1 MRVPTFRTSDGAELS
16 YEERGSDGPRL
27 LFVHGWQGNRS
38 VWRAAID
45 ALPAEYRTVSVD
57 LRGSGDSESAPGPY
71 TLERFAADLRELI
84 ESLGIAPVVLVGHSM
99 GGTVVLRLAVDAPE
113 LTRGIVL
120 IAPVPASGGGF
131 SPKGAAYLRATAG
144 NPDAVRGW
152 LTRTILNPP
161 DEATLDF
168 LCAAAAKAAP
178 DAALASF
185 ESWAYADFADET
197 KSIVAPALVIAPE
210 HDAPDTCENK
220 VAALLPNARFAVL
233 PHSAHYAN
241 VERPHEVARL
251 IQELVAQWNS

>member
-1 MRVPTFRTSDGAELS
+1 MRVPTFRTRDGAELS
-16 YEERGSDGPRL
+16 YEEHGSEGPAL
-27 LFVHGWQGNRS
+27 LLVHGWQGDRS

-45 ALPAEYRTVSVD
+45 ALPAEYRAVSVD
-57 LRGSGDSESAPGPY
+57 LRGSGDSKTAPGPY

-84 ESLGIAPVVLVGHSM
+84 DGLGIAPVVLVGHSM
-99 GGTVVLRLAVDAPE
+99 GGTVVMRLAVDAPE
-113 LTRGIVL
+113 LTRGVVL

-152 LTRTILNPP
+152 LTRTILSPP
-161 DEATLDF
+161 NETTLDF

-178 DAALASF
+178 DATLASF

-197 KSIVAPALVIAPE
+197 RSIVVPVLVVAPE
-210 HDAPDTCENK
+210 HDAPEVCENR

-233 PHSAHYAN
+233 PDSAHYAN
-241 VERPHEVARL
+241 VERPREVAQL
-251 IQELVAQWNS
+251 IQEFVARWSC